1 MRVSAKGEYALRA
14 VHYLSLNYDKGMI
27 RIEDIAEKQKI
38 PRKFLELILLK
49 LKNAGYLGSKRGAKG
64 GYFLAKPPES
74 INIAEIMRAMEIPL
88 TPIFC
93 VDDKNRRF
101 CEKKGDCD
109 LIWLWRDIKDKV
121 EEILENTSFEDLCL
135 KKNQSRKVAV
145 L

>member
-74 INIAEIMRAMEIPL
+74 ISIAEIMRAMEIPL

-93 VDDKNRRF
+93 VDDQNSRF

-135 KKNQSRKVAV
+135 KRNQSKKIAV